1 MNDFLLELDKELSA
15 ATSRA
20 KLQSDIAK
28 ARGKILSS
36 TVSAEAKVAL
46 RSEYA
51 HLSEELAKI
60 LWRPI
65 ASVAFFS
72 VQTCDY
78 CASVHQTFLS
88 HMQRQ
93 ASITNKTVMR
103 WVRMPKP
110 IPDLPTEVIKQIT
123 TTHICADCCHEFG
136 FDLSSAE
143 IKFSKYSEPFSVSV
157 DYLQEEL

>member
-1 MNDFLLELDKELSA
+1 MDDFLLELDKELSA
-15 ATSRA
+15 ATSRSR
-20 KLQSDIAK
+20 LQSDLAK
-28 ARGKILSS
+28 TRGKLISS

-46 RSEYA
+46 RDEYA
-51 HLSEELAKI
+51 HLSEELNKI

-65 ASVAFFS
+65 ASVAFFA

-78 CASVHQTFLS
+78 CASSHQTFLS

-93 ASITNKTVMR
+93 ASVTNKTVMR
-103 WVRMPKP
+103 WVRAPKP
-110 IPDLPTEVIKQIT
+110 IPDLPTEVIKQVT

-157 DYLQEEL
+157 DYLQEEM